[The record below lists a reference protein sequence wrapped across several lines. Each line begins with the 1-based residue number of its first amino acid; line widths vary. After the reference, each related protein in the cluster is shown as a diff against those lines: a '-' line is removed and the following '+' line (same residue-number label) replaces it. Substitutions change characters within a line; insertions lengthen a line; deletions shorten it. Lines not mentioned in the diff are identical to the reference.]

1 MTAESPHILIA
12 DDEETFRLSTAALLE
27 REGYR
32 CDCAIDAAE
41 AGKLLSGSH
50 DLLISDIRMPGN
62 LNMEFLRDVH
72 ARFPLLPILVVT
84 GYPSVDTAVATLRLS
99 FVDYLLKP
107 IDWPELAQ
115 SISIAL
121 RKGQLARAIRT
132 ASEETARAR
141 EALEALQEAAVTP
154 GRGGQTQGLAW
165 ALDSYVEQTRSQID
179 TLSLNIKQTF
189 TGVMTGTQTG
199 SVDVCQFMA
208 CPRLTAYKA
217 ALDDTVEVLERTKHA
232 FKSKDLGELRR
243 RLESLLDEPGT

>member
-1 MTAESPHILIA
+1 MDAE
-12 DDEETFRLSTAALLE
+12 
-27 REGYR
+27 
-32 CDCAIDAAE
+32 E
-41 AGKLLSGSH
+41 AGKLLSSAH
-50 DLLISDIRMPGN
+50 DLLIADIQMPGN
-62 LNMEFLRDVH
+62 LNMEFLKDVH

-84 GYPSVDTAVATLRLS
+84 GYPSVETAVATLRLS

-132 ASEETARAR
+132 ARDETARAS
-141 EALEALQEAAVTP
+141 LDTLQEAALTP
-154 GRGGQTQGLAW
+154 GRDGQAQGLAW
-165 ALDSYVEQTRSQID
+165 ALDSYVEQARSQID

-189 TGVMTGTQTG
+189 TSVMTGDQTG

-243 RLESLLDEPGT
+243 RLESLLSEPA

>member
-1 MTAESPHILIA
+1 MDAE
-12 DDEETFRLSTAALLE
+12 
-27 REGYR
+27 
-32 CDCAIDAAE
+32 E
-41 AGKLLSGSH
+41 AGKLLSSAH
-50 DLLISDIRMPGN
+50 DLLIADIQMPGN
-62 LNMEFLRDVH
+62 LNMEFLKDVH

-84 GYPSVDTAVATLRLS
+84 GYPSVETAVATLRLS

-132 ASEETARAR
+132 AHDETARAS
-141 EALEALQEAAVTP
+141 LDTLQEAALTP
-154 GRGGQTQGLAW
+154 GRDGQAQGLAW
-165 ALDSYVEQTRSQID
+165 ALDSYVEQARSQID

-189 TGVMTGTQTG
+189 TSVMTGDQTG

-243 RLESLLDEPGT
+243 RLESLLSEPA